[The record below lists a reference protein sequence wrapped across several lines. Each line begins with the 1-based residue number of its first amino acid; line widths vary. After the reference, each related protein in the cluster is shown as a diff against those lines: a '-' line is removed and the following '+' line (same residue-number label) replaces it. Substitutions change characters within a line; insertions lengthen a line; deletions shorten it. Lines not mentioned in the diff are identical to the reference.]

1 MVLRTRRLL
10 ATAVSTLFAAE
21 ESTVEEAK
29 EKKMSFAKAS
39 NLGFPRMGKQR
50 ELKFALEK
58 YWRGELDEAALLSAA
73 QGLRADHW
81 RLQREAGIETP
92 PSNDF
97 SLYDHVLDM
106 AATPRPL
113 PARFKHHDG
122 AVDLKTYFAM
132 ARRGQESAGEG
143 G

>member
-58 YWRGELDEAALLSAA
+58 YWKGDLDEAALLSAA

-81 RLQREAGIETP
+81 RLQREAGIETT

-97 SLYDHVLDM
+97 SVYDHVLDM
-106 AATPRPL
+106 AGILRAGIATSEHP
-113 PARFKHHDG
+113 D
-122 AVDLKTYFAM
+122 
-132 ARRGQESAGEG
+132 
-143 G
+143 

>member
-1 MVLRTRRLL
+1 MVLWTRRLL
-10 ATAVSTLFAAE
+10 ATAVSTLVAAE

-81 RLQREAGIETP
+81 RLHREACLQTP
-92 PSNDF
+92 PPPTF
-97 SLYDHVLDM
+97 APY
-106 AATPRPL
+106 APL
-113 PARFKHHDG
+113 
-122 AVDLKTYFAM
+122 L
-132 ARRGQESAGEG
+132 
-143 G
+143 